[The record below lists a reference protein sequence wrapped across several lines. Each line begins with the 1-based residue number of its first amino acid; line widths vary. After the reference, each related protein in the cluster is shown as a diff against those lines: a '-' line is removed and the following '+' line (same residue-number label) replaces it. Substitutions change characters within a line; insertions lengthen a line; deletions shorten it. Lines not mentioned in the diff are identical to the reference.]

1 MINWGWYILYLDMKL
16 GMALLLLHMSR
27 SERLCGGDGL
37 VLHGEECM
45 REANSSGGRS
55 AQIALAH
62 RESMQPI
69 IAGDHLELSG

>member
-1 MINWGWYILYLDMKL
+1 
-16 GMALLLLHMSR
+16 MALLLLHMSR

-45 REANSSGGRS
+45 REANSGARQVGTV
-55 AQIALAH
+55 LVH

-69 IAGDHLELSG
+69 IAGDHLELPR